1 MANIKLSV
9 ELHKSNL
16 KGVAGKYTGVVSYN
30 GTIDNDGIADE
41 IAADRTDIRPETI
54 KFVLSAADAI
64 KRKLLKQGFVVV
76 DGVGVYRTTVSGV
89 FTGEKAVYDSENN
102 SLDVAFSPCSDLR
115 SDLSEVEVETKPGT
129 TGTTVNYV
137 YDVLSQ
143 TQDTTLTSGGPLYIY
158 GAQLRIV
165 GDNKANGVYFVNSD
179 GEEYMVSSI
188 GSNEPSALMV
198 VVPQLAAG
206 EYTLKI
212 ITQCGTQGK
221 ANQTVN
227 TCEFGTTLTV
237 L

>member
-1 MANIKLSV
+1 MADIKLTV

-64 KRKLLKQGFVVV
+64 KRKLIKQGFVVV
-76 DGVGVYRTTVSGV
+76 DGVGVYRTTVSGI
-89 FTGEKAVYDSENN
+89 FNGEKAVYDSATH
-102 SLDVAFSPCSDLR
+102 SLDVAFAPCSDLR
-115 SDLSEVEVETKPGT
+115 NDLAEVDVETKPGT

-143 TQDTTLTSGGPLYIY
+143 AQDTTITSGGPLYIY

-165 GDNKANGVYFVNSD
+165 GNNATNGVYFVNSD
-179 GEEYMVSSI
+179 GDEYKVSSI

-212 ITQCGTQGK
+212 VTQCGTQGK

-227 TCEFGTTLTV
+227 TCEFDNVLTA